1 MTDLEIMQRAR
12 AYIEKM
18 ANGVNPITDQPVP
31 DYETLNDVRISRCL
45 FYVSDVLRQV
55 IENGGEIGKKKAAK
69 KQPFMISQEQLRNFE
84 LSEKPISVSEVTR
97 RINALKNSEEMANL
111 KYKSITDYLM
121 NAGMLQ
127 LIEFNDGSKAKEP
140 TEMGRTIGISVE
152 ERFGQRGAYRVVLY
166 NLDAQQFILD
176 NMEGIIEIDHKPV
189 PQREMQGKPW
199 TEDQEKTLLEL
210 YHQQLP
216 LPEIAKTMQ
225 RTKGAIESRLEKLGF
240 LQRNKQY

>member
-97 RINALKNSEEMANL
+97 RINALKWQ
-111 KYKSITDYLM
+111 I
-121 NAGMLQ
+121 
-127 LIEFNDGSKAKEP
+127 
-140 TEMGRTIGISVE
+140 
-152 ERFGQRGAYRVVLY
+152 
-166 NLDAQQFILD
+166 
-176 NMEGIIEIDHKPV
+176 
-189 PQREMQGKPW
+189 
-199 TEDQEKTLLEL
+199 
-210 YHQQLP
+210 
-216 LPEIAKTMQ
+216 
-225 RTKGAIESRLEKLGF
+225 
-240 LQRNKQY
+240 